1 MSTKREYPFFSAVLD
16 LMAIHSKKVSLI
28 GTAITSAV
36 ISLYHGH
43 APFQFLFADYDI
55 LTTLLITY
63 AGTAILYYSIIHL
76 IDYTRQISMN
86 TGLHNRALRKG
97 TSAMLILYLAE
108 YFRSEGIVALYI
120 EKGVHPVFAWSY
132 HSVGIV
138 ILSSLLIYAY
148 VDDKIR
154 EATAG

>member
-1 MSTKREYPFFSAVLD
+1 MSTKREYPFFSALFD

-28 GTAITSAV
+28 CTMITSAV

-43 APFQFLFADYDI
+43 APLQFLFADYDI
-55 LTTLLITY
+55 LTSLLITY

-86 TGLHNRALRKG
+86 TGLHNLALRKG

-108 YFRSEGIVALYI
+108 YFRSEGIVAMYI
-120 EKGVHPVFAWSY
+120 EKGVYPVFAWSY
-132 HSVGIV
+132 HAVGIV

-148 VDDKIR
+148 VDDKIK
-154 EATAG
+154 EATGG